1 MSVLLRMV
9 VLSGKGF
16 LLSLLQ
22 NFRTILS
29 KGREGK
35 KVDFYP
41 YLITEIKLSKEEL
54 VGENPTIS
62 RGVYTCLKNSTYYLL
77 E

>member
-9 VLSGKGF
+9 VLFGKGF

-22 NFRTILS
+22 SFRTILP
-29 KGREGK
+29 KDREGK

-41 YLITEIKLSKEEL
+41 YLITEIKFFKEEF
-54 VGENPTIS
+54 VGENLIIS
-62 RGVYTCLKNSTYYLL
+62 KRVYTYLKNSTYFLL

>member
-1 MSVLLRMV
+1 MSVLLRMF
-9 VLSGKGF
+9 VLPKKDF

-22 NFRTILS
+22 SFRTILP
-29 KGREGK
+29 KDREGK

-54 VGENPTIS
+54 VGENPIIS
-62 RGVYTCLKNSTYYLL
+62 RGVYTFLKNSTYYLL

>member
-1 MSVLLRMV
+1 MSVLLRMF
-9 VLSGKGF
+9 VLPKKDF

-22 NFRTILS
+22 SFRTILP
-29 KGREGK
+29 KDREGK

-54 VGENPTIS
+54 VGENPIIS
-62 RGVYTCLKNSTYYLL
+62 RGVYTCLKNSTYFLL